1 MVSSFSNVVSVR
13 TIASK
18 DFQSRAALP
27 VPPYTTRSSGRSAF
41 SGSRLFIS
49 IRSGASVVHDLAVRV
64 VPRGA
69 RTGRAPSMTNLLV
82 RERISNDRAGCLGL
96 SAERAGDGLNGTQG
110 ATGGHEL
117 NRRLDLRS
125 HEPVDPGPL
134 GHLSQRVDHRSGGS
148 RG

>member
-64 VPRGA
+64 VPRAA

-82 RERISNDRAGCLGL
+82 RTCSLLSRSQISCSRLVFLG
-96 SAERAGDGLNGTQG
+96 SGQWAGDGFDSTKC
-110 ATGGHEL
+110 ATGGDEL
-117 NRRLDLRS
+117 DGRLDLGS
-125 HEPVDPGPL
+125 HEPVDARPL
-134 GHLSQRVDHRSGGS
+134 R
-148 RG
+148 